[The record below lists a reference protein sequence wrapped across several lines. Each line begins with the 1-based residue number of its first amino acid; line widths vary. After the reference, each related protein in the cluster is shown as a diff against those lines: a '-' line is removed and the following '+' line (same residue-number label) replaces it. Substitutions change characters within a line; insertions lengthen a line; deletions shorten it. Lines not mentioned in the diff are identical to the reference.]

1 MLNLTSK
8 AVMVVSGKQLQP
20 RQRNVSHETC
30 RPSWSGIDFLLRSR
44 RPFIDMLIALDLFDS
59 HCSLMEGNLG
69 EPIVKLTPLGWTSID
84 PFHDYSGY
92 EVNHAN
98 VVLSL

>member
-1 MLNLTSK
+1 MQAINWVFEK
-8 AVMVVSGKQLQP
+8 EKWP
-20 RQRNVSHETC
+20 H
-30 RPSWSGIDFLLRSR
+30 WSGIDFLLRSR